1 MKIENTNLSPL
12 SSKPT
17 ESARRIEKKD
27 SLKDVRSVRA
37 GQDKVEM
44 SEDARL
50 LAKARAALSNVDE
63 TEAADQ
69 TAKLAT
75 LRGQIESGD
84 YTVQVNELARKLAAK
99 FYPK

>member
-17 ESARRIEKKD
+17 ESAKRIEKKD
-27 SLKDVRSVRA
+27 TPKDVKSIQA

-50 LAKARAALSNVDE
+50 LAKARAALGNVE
-63 TEAADQ
+63 ENNAE
-69 TAKLAT
+69 KLAT
-75 LRGQIESGD
+75 LRRQIESGD
-84 YTVQVNELARKLAAK
+84 YTVQVHELARKLAAK

>member
-12 SSKPT
+12 SSKPA
-17 ESARRIEKKD
+17 ESAKRVEKKEA
-27 SLKDVRSVRA
+27 LKNARAVRG

-50 LAKARAALSNVDE
+50 LAKARAALGNVEESD
-63 TEAADQ
+63 TEKIAA
-69 TAKLAT
+69 
-75 LRGQIESGD
+75 LRGKIESGD

-99 FYPK
+99 LYPK